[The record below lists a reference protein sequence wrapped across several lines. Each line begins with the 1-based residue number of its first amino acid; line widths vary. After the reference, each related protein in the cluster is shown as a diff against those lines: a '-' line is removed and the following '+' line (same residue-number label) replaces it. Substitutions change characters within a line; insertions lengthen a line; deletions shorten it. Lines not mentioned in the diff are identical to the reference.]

1 MAKLKNPAKR
11 YHGHRKLVKYYKDR
25 AVDTRDRLETTVRER
40 DQEIQVL
47 KVEIRGLEEEIL
59 LLNNYS
65 HSLCAYPATGQHC
78 ICEHTK
84 TIAGPSTAQDTARAE
99 EAATESDCASVLGT
113 GEKQRGELQGS
124 SGVFKSN
131 ENASLVDVQRVSSTV
146 DDGTPSAVGEDS
158 AGYFGHRNIADSR
171 QAYGAFSGYGDNDED
186 MSSESW
192 SHVSS
197 VASLDFEEE
206 AEFVE
211 LPSDEEVDTE
221 LAV

>member
-78 ICEHTK
+78 I
-84 TIAGPSTAQDTARAE
+84 SRAE

-131 ENASLVDVQRVSSTV
+131 ENASLVDEQRVSSTV